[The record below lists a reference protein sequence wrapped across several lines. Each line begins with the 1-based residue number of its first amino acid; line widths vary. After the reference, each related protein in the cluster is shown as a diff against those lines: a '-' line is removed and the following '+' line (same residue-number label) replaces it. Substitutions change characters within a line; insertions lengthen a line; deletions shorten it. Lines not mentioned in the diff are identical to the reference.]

1 MDFIERI
8 EAERKALRQEMTSK
22 TDEELNSLYENDAL
36 KEENFSLWNA
46 AKSEIIARAIRKEKM
61 EKELEAIK
69 TFKDKTSDELRTW
82 LLNLEMSNSY
92 SKYEITIKAIRA
104 ELAKREKLKEAK
116 KLNRKAATVE
126 NLAIIARRTDS
137 DEIKALLKTATKA
150 MLNEMFFA
158 MTGTKLCAEEWI
170 LRKTLKKHL
179 IEAFIGAF
187 TIEKAA

>member
-116 KLNRKAATVE
+116 KLNRKAAAVE
-126 NLAIIARRTDS
+126 NLAIVARRTDS